1 MYNFT
6 IYYFYKV
13 KYDRPGE
20 CSPEKDCLRW
30 HWLTFRQPERKSSS
44 ESSDLCNVGR
54 YYKNSGRDVITVQN
68 PTKQTLTLH
77 LTLQWL
83 YRTSK
88 ELLKLSLGSY
98 SLTTSVLLTD
108 PSLPYENYWLTS
120 KTKTN
125 LGTDKEQFI
134 RSNAATARPLISVR
148 PAEIWTLDWLNTDE
162 RRGTVTSTI
171 TLLNTIYRQTTESTG
186 TLLHVLPTTLTTT
199 NGSYW
204 KAGLLT

>member
-1 MYNFT
+1 MA
-6 IYYFYKV
+6 
-13 KYDRPGE
+13 RE
-20 CSPEKDCLRW
+20 
-30 HWLTFRQPERKSSS
+30 FRRE
-44 ESSDLCNVGR
+44 
-54 YYKNSGRDVITVQN
+54 
-68 PTKQTLTLH
+68 QTLTLH
-77 LTLQWL
+77 LPLQWL
-83 YRTSK
+83 HRTSK

-125 LGTDKEQFI
+125 LGTDKEQFV

-186 TLLHVLPTTLTTT
+186 TLLHVLPTKLTTT

-204 KAGLLT
+204 KAGLLTYNRHL